1 MRCRKN
7 DRASE
12 QETSR
17 HGTAPPLSGRR
28 CPCPSKPRP
37 LPPPR
42 RHQHHHHHRS
52 ITPSRS
58 PSRSP
63 LSRWMILR
71 VRSVGKSKGEISPR
85 DCCACPRQASA
96 PAGTN
101 PDADVDR
108 HCTAVGGIPHSH
120 LAEIEREGEVDR
132 EREGEIE
139 SPLPARYEHASD
151 VATGMAIRLD
161 GAGARLASRCCS
173 PISSEYILS
182 LGNHETAHR
191 TLGENFPP
199 PPPPLPGYWG
209 RREGSRERG
218 REAEKLR
225 RCLRTC
231 SGFRYAISS

>member
-1 MRCRKN
+1 MSEAAAKAKERFH
-7 DRASE
+7 RAIVA
-12 QETSR
+12 R
-17 HGTAPPLSGRR
+17 AP
-28 CPCPSKPRP
+28 
-37 LPPPR
+37 
-42 RHQHHHHHRS
+42 
-52 ITPSRS
+52 
-58 PSRSP
+58 
-63 LSRWMILR
+63 
-71 VRSVGKSKGEISPR
+71 
-85 DCCACPRQASA
+85 ARQASA
-96 PAGTN
+96 PVGTN

-120 LAEIEREGEVDR
+120 LAEIEGEG
-132 EREGEIE
+132 GWEIE

-151 VATGMAIRLD
+151 GATGMAIRLD

-199 PPPPLPGYWG
+199 PPPLPGYWG

>member
-1 MRCRKN
+1 M
-7 DRASE
+7 SE
-12 QETSR
+12 
-17 HGTAPPLSGRR
+17 
-28 CPCPSKPRP
+28 
-37 LPPPR
+37 
-42 RHQHHHHHRS
+42 
-52 ITPSRS
+52 
-58 PSRSP
+58 
-63 LSRWMILR
+63 
-71 VRSVGKSKGEISPR
+71 
-85 DCCACPRQASA
+85 ASA
-96 PAGTN
+96 KAKERFHRAIVARAPDKPAHRRGRTRTRTWT
-101 PDADVDR
+101 D
-108 HCTAVGGIPHSH
+108 TALPLVAFLIPIWRRS
-120 LAEIEREGEVDR
+120 R
-132 EREGEIE
+132 ERGEIE

-151 VATGMAIRLD
+151 GATGMAIRLD

-199 PPPPLPGYWG
+199 PPPLPGYWG